1 MTRSLLPLALLA
13 ALAASTANGAD
24 PAKAAKPAATPA
36 TAAAPAGKPATPAN
50 DKPRSK
56 PMADILKDSKPG
68 EWRPLDPE
76 NTLYM
81 ELPSG
86 RVVIELAPAFAPL
99 HADNIR
105 KLVRAKYF
113 DGLAIIRAQDNYVVQ
128 WGDPEEDE
136 AKAKPIGSAAAK
148 LPPEFTAPYAA
159 SEPFV
164 RLPDH
169 DGYAPEVG
177 FSNGFPAARN
187 PKTGQ
192 SWLTHCYG
200 AIGVARGTETDSGNG
215 SSLYAIIS
223 QAPRQLDRNIAV
235 VGRVVQG
242 IEKLTVMARGTG
254 PLGFYEKPEQ
264 RTPITSVRLA
274 ADVPA
279 AERSNLEVLRS
290 DSASFAA
297 VVEGRRNRHDDF
309 YVEPAGYIE
318 LCNAPLPVRPVA
330 TAP

>member
-1 MTRSLLPLALLA
+1 MTRSLLPIALLA
-13 ALAASTANGAD
+13 ALSVPTAHAAD
-24 PAKAAKPAATPA
+24 PATPAKPA
-36 TAAAPAGKPATPAN
+36 TAAPAPAVAAPGSN
-50 DKPRSK
+50 KPRSK
-56 PMADILKDSKPG
+56 PMADILKDSKAA

-159 SEPFV
+159 AAPFV

-215 SSLYAIIS
+215 SGLYAIIS

-274 ADVPA
+274 ADVPV
-279 AERSNLEVLRS
+279 AERSNLEVMRS

-297 VVEGRRNRHDDF
+297 VAEARRNRHDDF
-309 YVEPAGYIE
+309 YVEPAGYVE
-318 LCNAPLPVRPVA
+318 LCNVPIPVRPIA
-330 TAP
+330 KTP